1 MPDFEIKADNACVDL
16 APLKPF
22 NTTEGSRV
30 VYSCASLQLNVQS
43 VNGYCPVEFI
53 VVVSFIDGGNRRK
66 PPTCHKSLTSCIE
79 YTSLELDSNSK
90 R

>member
-30 VYSCASLQLNVQS
+30 VYSCANLQLNVQS
-43 VNGYCPVEFI
+43 VNGYCPVEYCQKN
-53 VVVSFIDGGNRRK
+53 GK
-66 PPTCHKSLTSCIE
+66 WSLPYLSCAGI
-79 YTSLELDSNSK
+79 YND
-90 R
+90 